1 MIDAD
6 RDIVR
11 RTYEGVDFKDLY
23 EDLLKEIELRN
34 YEITRVSNI
43 DNILARK
50 VVAGVR
56 HIGFQHFKIV
66 AFCNLES
73 CSELIS
79 WNLLAGVFMPVRFII
94 YQGLKENA
102 PQIGFLK
109 PTAFARLFNSEPLSA
124 VATTLEKDMNSILEE
139 VAF

>member
-1 MIDAD
+1 MINAD

-11 RTYEGVDFKDLY
+11 RAYEGVDFDDLL

-34 YEITRVSNI
+34 YAITRVSNI
-43 DNILARK
+43 DNVLSRK
-50 VVAGVR
+50 VVAGPR
-56 HIGFQHFKIV
+56 HIGFRRFKII

-94 YQGLKENA
+94 YQGLEENGVHIA
-102 PQIGFLK
+102 YLK
-109 PTAFARLFNSEPLSA
+109 PTAFARLFDSEPLKG
-124 VATTLEKDMNSILEE
+124 VATALEKDMSRIMEE

>member
-1 MIDAD
+1 MINVD

-11 RTYEGVDFKDLY
+11 RAYEGVDFDDLLG
-23 EDLLKEIELRN
+23 DLLKEIELRN

-43 DNILARK
+43 DNILSRK
-50 VVAGVR
+50 VVAGPR
-56 HIGFQHFKIV
+56 HIGFRRFKIV

-73 CSELIS
+73 CSALIS

-94 YQGLKENA
+94 YQGLEENGA
-102 PQIGFLK
+102 HIAFLK
-109 PTAFARLFNSEPLSA
+109 PTAFARLFDSEPLNG
-124 VATTLEKDMNSILEE
+124 VAAALEKDMNRILEE